1 MLTSKSVILTPS
13 VHLALESSLWELL
26 ALQKHYHPAVSA
38 LATSCGTEDDKTP
51 MYDME
56 DFMVHTYKSLFEQE
70 KKRIAGESALGKED
84 GGKRKKARISLTFVE
99 PKGLFCESDVFGSA
113 FKNS

>member
-1 MLTSKSVILTPS
+1 MFEWSNNTKCVKT
-13 VHLALESSLWELL
+13 ALESSLWELL

-38 LATSCGTEDDKTP
+38 LAASCGTEDDKTP

-70 KKRIAGESALGKED
+70 KKRITGDGNTAGG
-84 GGKRKKARISLTFVE
+84 GGKKKKARVSLTFVE
-99 PKGLFCESDVFGSA
+99 PKGLFCEGDVFGSV
-113 FKNS
+113 FKSS